1 MKKEYIAP
9 QIEVYRLQVQGPL
22 LDYSGGSLSA
32 REFDDVWEED
42 DDVINLDDV

>member
-1 MKKEYIAP
+1 MRKIP
-9 QIEVYRLQVQGPL
+9 MIQVYEMRVQGPL